1 VRRVRNEA
9 LTVVGEGAPPGLLP
23 DAARLERARG
33 LTSRFLG
40 AHLREV
46 VLVRLPIDRGAER
59 VWLAVESMQ
68 ATGSFKVRGA
78 LLAVEARLA
87 DCDREPRKPDSR
99 EPERD
104 PSRPLEIVA
113 ASAGNHGIGVACA
126 AKVLGASAT
135 IVVPRGA
142 PKTKT
147 DKIAGYGATV
157 IAAQSPGYDDAEAE
171 AIELARSRGVPFLSP
186 YDDLDVLTGNGASLA
201 FEITS
206 ALGKVPDRVYC
217 PIGGGGLATGLAC
230 GFAHEGQHSPIVWG
244 VQSEASCAFATS
256 LETGVAVT
264 KLPPAVTLAEG
275 LEGGISERGF
285 ARARATLA
293 GAVVATEEELAQA
306 MTYAVREIGLTLE
319 GSAAVALA
327 PILGPPSSLVE
338 RDVVVVLTGRNV
350 DPDRLARIVC

>member
-1 VRRVRNEA
+1 MRRVCNEA
-9 LTVVGEGAPPGLLP
+9 LSVVGEGAPSGLLP

-40 AHLREV
+40 AHLREA

-68 ATGSFKVRGA
+68 VTGSFKVRGA

-87 DCDREPRKPDSR
+87 ERASASAR
-99 EPERD
+99 ERD
-104 PSRPLEIVA
+104 RDRDPARPLEIVA

-126 AKVLGASAT
+126 AKVLGANAT

-147 DKIAGYGATV
+147 DKIAAYGATV
-157 IAAQSPGYDDAEAE
+157 IAAQSPGYDAAEAE
-171 AIELARSRGVPFLSP
+171 AVELARARGVPFLSP

-206 ALGKVPDRVYC
+206 AIGKAPDRVYC

-256 LETGVAVT
+256 LATGIAVT
-264 KLPPAVTLAEG
+264 TLPPAVTLAEG

-327 PILGPPSSLVE
+327 PILAPPSSLVE

>member
-9 LTVVGEGAPPGLLP
+9 LSAFGEGAAAGLLP

-33 LTSRFLG
+33 LTSRFLA

-87 DCDREPRKPDSR
+87 
-99 EPERD
+99 ERD
-104 PSRPLEIVA
+104 RDHDPGQPLEIVA

-126 AKVLGASAT
+126 AKVLGAKAT

-147 DKIAGYGATV
+147 DKITGYGATV
-157 IAAQSPGYDDAEAE
+157 IRAQSPGYDDAEAE
-171 AIELARSRGVPFLSP
+171 AIELARTRGVPFLSP

-201 FEITS
+201 FEIAST
-206 ALGKVPDRVYC
+206 LGKIPDRVYC

-230 GFAHEGQHSPIVWG
+230 GFAHEGQGSPIVWG

-264 KLPPAVTLAEG
+264 TLPPAETLAEG

-285 ARARATLA
+285 ARARAVLA
-293 GAVVATEEELAQA
+293 GTVVVTEEELARA

-327 PILGPPSSLVE
+327 PILAPPSSVLE

-350 DPDRLARIVC
+350 DPERLAQIVC